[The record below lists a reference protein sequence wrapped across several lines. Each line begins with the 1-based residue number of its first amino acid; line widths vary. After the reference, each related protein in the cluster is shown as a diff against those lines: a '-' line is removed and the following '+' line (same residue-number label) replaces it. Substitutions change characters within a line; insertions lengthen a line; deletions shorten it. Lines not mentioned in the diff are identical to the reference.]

1 MNEWITDLL
10 ALQDLDMKIRNLK
23 LRIDTIPAEKKR
35 LNSLVKDAMD
45 DVEVAKDGL
54 RRIERSIKD
63 QEGEAEKLNEAS
75 RKLLTQSAMV
85 KKNNEYQ
92 AMMADIEAKKKAISD
107 IETKILELLDQVE
120 EQQKNVAAAEKE
132 LAVTQKTVKAE
143 MADLVELKQ
152 ELEEDISEK
161 LKLRKAYESKVDTQ
175 TLNVYHRL
183 LEGGKGEPVAM
194 INQGVCS
201 YCRLRVPPQTVNNAK
216 KGILTLC
223 DNCSHILY
231 LHS

>member
-1 MNEWITDLL
+1 
-10 ALQDLDMKIRNLK
+10 
-23 LRIDTIPAEKKR
+23 
-35 LNSLVKDAMD
+35 
-45 DVEVAKDGL
+45 
-54 RRIERSIKD
+54 
-63 QEGEAEKLNEAS
+63 
-75 RKLLTQSAMV
+75 
-85 KKNNEYQ
+85 
-92 AMMADIEAKKKAISD
+92 
-107 IETKILELLDQVE
+107 
-120 EQQKNVAAAEKE
+120 
-132 LAVTQKTVKAE
+132 

-152 ELEEDISEK
+152 ELEEDIAEK
-161 LKLRKAYESKVDTQ
+161 LKLRKAYEGKVDTQ

>member
-1 MNEWITDLL
+1 M
-10 ALQDLDMKIRNLK
+10 IRFLPK
-23 LRIDTIPAEKKR
+23 KKR
-35 LNSLVKDAMD
+35 LDSLVKDAVS

-54 RRIERSIKD
+54 RRIERAIKEN
-63 QEGEAEKLNEAS
+63 EGEIEKLNEAS

-92 AMMADIEAKKKAISD
+92 AMMADIEAKKNAVSD
-107 IETKILELLDQVE
+107 IETKILELLDQAE
-120 EQQKNVAAAEKE
+120 SAQQGIAAAEKE
-132 LAVTQKTVKAE
+132 LAVTQKSVKAE

-152 ELEEDISEK
+152 ELEEDIGEK
-161 LKLRKAYESKVDTQ
+161 LKLRKAYESKIDTQ
-175 TLNVYHRL
+175 TLSVYHRL

-201 YCRLRVPPQTVNNAK
+201 FCRLKVPPQTINNAK
-216 KGILTLC
+216 KGVLTLC

>member
-10 ALQDLDMKIRNLK
+10 ALQDLDLKIRNLN
-23 LRIDTIPAEKKR
+23 LRIDTIPSEKKR
-35 LNSLVKDAMD
+35 LDSLVKDAVS

-54 RRIERSIKD
+54 RRIERAIKEN
-63 QEGEAEKLNEAS
+63 EGEIEKLNEAS

-92 AMMADIEAKKKAISD
+92 AMMADIEAKKNAVSD
-107 IETKILELLDQVE
+107 IETKILELLDQAE
-120 EQQKNVAAAEKE
+120 RAQQGIAAAEKE
-132 LAVTQKTVKAE
+132 LAVTQKSVKAE

-152 ELEEDISEK
+152 ELEEDIGEK
-161 LKLRKAYESKVDTQ
+161 LKLRKAYESKIDTQ
-175 TLNVYHRL
+175 TLSVYHRL

-201 YCRLRVPPQTVNNAK
+201 FCRLKVPPQTINNAK
-216 KGILTLC
+216 KAF
-223 DNCSHILY
+223 
-231 LHS
+231 

>member
-10 ALQDLDMKIRNLK
+10 ALQDLDLKIRNLN
-23 LRIDTIPAEKKR
+23 LRIDTIPSEKKR
-35 LNSLVKDAMD
+35 LDSLVKDAVS

-54 RRIERSIKD
+54 RRIERAIKEN
-63 QEGEAEKLNEAS
+63 EGEIEKLNEAS

-85 KKNNEYQ
+85 KKNNEYL
-92 AMMADIEAKKKAISD
+92 AMMADIEAKKNAVSD
-107 IETKILELLDQVE
+107 IETKILELLDQAE
-120 EQQKNVAAAEKE
+120 SAQQGIAAAEKE
-132 LAVTQKTVKAE
+132 LAVTQKSVKAE

-152 ELEEDISEK
+152 ELEEDIGEK
-161 LKLRKAYESKVDTQ
+161 LKLRKAYESKIDTQ
-175 TLNVYHRL
+175 TLSVYHRL

-201 YCRLRVPPQTVNNAK
+201 FCRLKVPPQTINNAK
-216 KGILTLC
+216 KGVLTLC

>member
-10 ALQDLDMKIRNLK
+10 ALQDLDLKIRNLN
-23 LRIDTIPAEKKR
+23 LRIDTIPSEKKR
-35 LNSLVKDAMD
+35 LDSLVKDAVS

-54 RRIERSIKD
+54 RQIERAIKEN
-63 QEGEAEKLNEAS
+63 EGEIEKLNEAS

-92 AMMADIEAKKKAISD
+92 AMMADIEAKKNAVSD
-107 IETKILELLDQVE
+107 IETKILELLDQAE
-120 EQQKNVAAAEKE
+120 SAQQGIAAAEKE
-132 LAVTQKTVKAE
+132 LAVTQKSVKAE

-152 ELEEDISEK
+152 ELEEDIGEK
-161 LKLRKAYESKVDTQ
+161 LKLRKAYESKIDTQ
-175 TLNVYHRL
+175 TLSVYHRL

-201 YCRLRVPPQTVNNAK
+201 FCRLKVPPQTINNAK
-216 KGILTLC
+216 KGVLTLC

>member
-10 ALQDLDMKIRNLK
+10 ALQDLDLKIRNLN
-23 LRIDTIPAEKKR
+23 LRIDTIPSEKKR
-35 LNSLVKDAMD
+35 LDSLVKDAVS

-54 RRIERSIKD
+54 RRIERAIKEN
-63 QEGEAEKLNEAS
+63 EGEIEKLNEAS

-92 AMMADIEAKKKAISD
+92 AMMADIEAKKNAVSD
-107 IETKILELLDQVE
+107 IETKILELLDQAE
-120 EQQKNVAAAEKE
+120 SAQQGIAAAEKE
-132 LAVTQKTVKAE
+132 LAVTQKSVKAE

-152 ELEEDISEK
+152 ELEEDIGEK
-161 LKLRKAYESKVDTQ
+161 LKLRKAYESKIDTQ
-175 TLNVYHRL
+175 TLSVYHRL

-201 YCRLRVPPQTVNNAK
+201 FCRLKVPRQTINNAK
-216 KGILTLC
+216 KGVLTLC

>member
-10 ALQDLDMKIRNLK
+10 ALQDLDLKIRNLN
-23 LRIDTIPAEKKR
+23 LRIDTIPSEKKR
-35 LNSLVKDAMD
+35 LDSLVKDAVS

-54 RRIERSIKD
+54 RRIERAIKEN
-63 QEGEAEKLNEAS
+63 EGEIERLNEAS

-92 AMMADIEAKKKAISD
+92 AMMADIEAKKNAVSD
-107 IETKILELLDQVE
+107 IETKILELLDQAE
-120 EQQKNVAAAEKE
+120 SAQQGIAAAEKE
-132 LAVTQKTVKAE
+132 LAVTQKSVKAE

-152 ELEEDISEK
+152 ELEEDIGEK
-161 LKLRKAYESKVDTQ
+161 LKLRKAYESKIDTQ
-175 TLNVYHRL
+175 TLSVYHRL

-201 YCRLRVPPQTVNNAK
+201 FCRLKVPPQTINNAK
-216 KGILTLC
+216 KGVLTLC

>member
-10 ALQDLDMKIRNLK
+10 ALQDLDLKIRNLN
-23 LRIDTIPAEKKR
+23 LRIDTIPSEKKR
-35 LNSLVKDAMD
+35 LDSLVKDAVS

-54 RRIERSIKD
+54 RRIERAIKEN
-63 QEGEAEKLNEAS
+63 EGEIEKLNEAS

-92 AMMADIEAKKKAISD
+92 AMMADIEAKKNAVSE
-107 IETKILELLDQVE
+107 IETKILELLDQAE
-120 EQQKNVAAAEKE
+120 RAQQGIAAAEKE
-132 LAVTQKTVKAE
+132 LAVTQKSVKAE

-152 ELEEDISEK
+152 ELEEDIGEK
-161 LKLRKAYESKVDTQ
+161 LKLRKAYESKIDTQ
-175 TLNVYHRL
+175 TLSVYHRL

-201 YCRLRVPPQTVNNAK
+201 FCRLKVPPQTINNAK
-216 KGILTLC
+216 KGVLTLC

>member
-10 ALQDLDMKIRNLK
+10 ALQDLDLKIRNLN
-23 LRIDTIPAEKKR
+23 LRIDTIPSEKKR
-35 LNSLVKDAMD
+35 LDSLVKDAVS

-54 RRIERSIKD
+54 RWIERAIKEN
-63 QEGEAEKLNEAS
+63 EGEIEKLNEAS

-92 AMMADIEAKKKAISD
+92 AMMADIEAKKNAVSD
-107 IETKILELLDQVE
+107 IETKILELLDQAE
-120 EQQKNVAAAEKE
+120 SAQQGIAAAEKE
-132 LAVTQKTVKAE
+132 LAVTQKSVKAE

-152 ELEEDISEK
+152 ELEEDIGEK
-161 LKLRKAYESKVDTQ
+161 LKLRKAYESKIDTQ
-175 TLNVYHRL
+175 TLSVYHRL

-201 YCRLRVPPQTVNNAK
+201 FCRLKVPPQTINNAK
-216 KGILTLC
+216 KGVLTLC

>member
-10 ALQDLDMKIRNLK
+10 ALQDLDLKIRNLN
-23 LRIDTIPAEKKR
+23 LRIDTIPSEKKR
-35 LNSLVKDAMD
+35 LDSLVKDAVS

-54 RRIERSIKD
+54 RRIERAIKEN
-63 QEGEAEKLNEAS
+63 EGEIEKLNEAS

-92 AMMADIEAKKKAISD
+92 AMMADIEAKKNAVSD
-107 IETKILELLDQVE
+107 IETKILELLDQAE
-120 EQQKNVAAAEKE
+120 SAQQGIAAAEKE
-132 LAVTQKTVKAE
+132 LAVTQKSVKAE
-143 MADLVELKQ
+143 MTDLVELKQ
-152 ELEEDISEK
+152 ELEEDIGEK
-161 LKLRKAYESKVDTQ
+161 LKLRKAYESKIDTQ
-175 TLNVYHRL
+175 TLSVYHRL

-201 YCRLRVPPQTVNNAK
+201 FCRLKVPPQTINNAK
-216 KGILTLC
+216 KGVLTLC

>member
-10 ALQDLDMKIRNLK
+10 ALQDLDLKIRNLN
-23 LRIDTIPAEKKR
+23 LRIDTIPSEKKR
-35 LNSLVKDAMD
+35 LDSLVKDAVS

-54 RRIERSIKD
+54 RRIERAIKEN
-63 QEGEAEKLNEAS
+63 EGEIEKLNEAS

-92 AMMADIEAKKKAISD
+92 AMMADIEAKKNAVSD
-107 IETKILELLDQVE
+107 IETKILELLDQAE
-120 EQQKNVAAAEKE
+120 SAQQGIAAAEKE
-132 LAVTQKTVKAE
+132 LAVTQKSVKAE
-143 MADLVELKQ
+143 MVDLVELKQ
-152 ELEEDISEK
+152 ELEEDIGEK
-161 LKLRKAYESKVDTQ
+161 LKLRKAYESKIDTQ
-175 TLNVYHRL
+175 TLSVYHRL

-201 YCRLRVPPQTVNNAK
+201 FCRLKVPPQTINNAK
-216 KGILTLC
+216 KGVLTLC

>member
-23 LRIDTIPAEKKR
+23 LRIATIPSEKKR
-35 LNSLVKDAMD
+35 LDSLVKEAAAKVDA
-45 DVEVAKDGL
+45 AKDAL
-54 RRIERSIKD
+54 RKIERAIKEN
-63 QEGEAEKLNEAS
+63 EGEIEKLNEAS

-92 AMMADIEAKKKAISD
+92 AMMADIEAKKNAVSD
-107 IETKILELLDQVE
+107 LETAILERMDQAE
-120 EQQKNVAAAEKE
+120 AAQKEVGAAEKE
-132 LAVTQKTVKAE
+132 LAVTQKSVKSE
-143 MADLVELKQ
+143 LADLVELKE
-152 ELEEDISEK
+152 ELDGEIAEK
-161 LKLRKAYESKVDTQ
+161 LKLRKAYEAKVDTQ
-175 TLNVYHRL
+175 TLTVYHRL

-194 INQGVCS
+194 INQGVCG

-216 KGILTLC
+216 KGLLTLC

>member
-10 ALQDLDMKIRNLK
+10 ALQDLDLKIRNLN
-23 LRIDTIPAEKKR
+23 LRIDTIPSEKKR
-35 LNSLVKDAMD
+35 LDSQVKDAVS

-54 RRIERSIKD
+54 RRIERAIKEN
-63 QEGEAEKLNEAS
+63 EGEIEKLNEAS

-92 AMMADIEAKKKAISD
+92 AMMADIEAKKNAVSD
-107 IETKILELLDQVE
+107 IETKILELLDQAE
-120 EQQKNVAAAEKE
+120 SAQQGIAAAEKE
-132 LAVTQKTVKAE
+132 LAVTQKSVKAE

-152 ELEEDISEK
+152 ELEEDIGEK
-161 LKLRKAYESKVDTQ
+161 LKLRKAYESKIDTQ
-175 TLNVYHRL
+175 TLSVYHRL

-201 YCRLRVPPQTVNNAK
+201 FCRLKVPPQTINNA
-216 KGILTLC
+216 
-223 DNCSHILY
+223 
-231 LHS
+231 

>member
-10 ALQDLDMKIRNLK
+10 ALQDLDLKIRNLN
-23 LRIDTIPAEKKR
+23 LRIDTIPSEKKR
-35 LNSLVKDAMD
+35 LDSLVKDAVS

-54 RRIERSIKD
+54 CRIERAIKEN
-63 QEGEAEKLNEAS
+63 EGEIEKLNEAS

-92 AMMADIEAKKKAISD
+92 AMMADIEAKKNAVSD
-107 IETKILELLDQVE
+107 IETKILELLDQAE
-120 EQQKNVAAAEKE
+120 SAQQGIAAAEKE
-132 LAVTQKTVKAE
+132 LAVTQKSVKAE

-152 ELEEDISEK
+152 ELEEDIGEK
-161 LKLRKAYESKVDTQ
+161 LKLRKAYESKIDTQ
-175 TLNVYHRL
+175 TLSVYHRL

-201 YCRLRVPPQTVNNAK
+201 FCRLKVPPQTINNAK
-216 KGILTLC
+216 KGVLTLC

>member
-1 MNEWITDLL
+1 
-10 ALQDLDMKIRNLK
+10 
-23 LRIDTIPAEKKR
+23 
-35 LNSLVKDAMD
+35 
-45 DVEVAKDGL
+45 
-54 RRIERSIKD
+54 
-63 QEGEAEKLNEAS
+63 
-75 RKLLTQSAMV
+75 
-85 KKNNEYQ
+85 
-92 AMMADIEAKKKAISD
+92 MMADIETKKKAISD

>member
-10 ALQDLDMKIRNLK
+10 ALQDLDLKIRNLN
-23 LRIDTIPAEKKR
+23 LRIDTIPSEKKR
-35 LNSLVKDAMD
+35 LDSLVKDAVS

-54 RRIERSIKD
+54 RRIERAIKEN
-63 QEGEAEKLNEAS
+63 EGEIEKLNEAS

-92 AMMADIEAKKKAISD
+92 AMMADIEAKKNAVSD
-107 IETKILELLDQVE
+107 IETKILELLDQAE
-120 EQQKNVAAAEKE
+120 RAQQGIAAAEKE
-132 LAVTQKTVKAE
+132 LAVTQKSVKAE

-152 ELEEDISEK
+152 ELEEDIGEK
-161 LKLRKAYESKVDTQ
+161 LKLRKAYESKIDTQ
-175 TLNVYHRL
+175 TLSVYHRL

-201 YCRLRVPPQTVNNAK
+201 FCRLKVPPQTINNAK
-216 KGILTLC
+216 KGVLTLC

>member
-1 MNEWITDLL
+1 M
-10 ALQDLDMKIRNLK
+10 
-23 LRIDTIPAEKKR
+23 
-35 LNSLVKDAMD
+35 KDAVS

-54 RRIERSIKD
+54 RRIERAIKEN
-63 QEGEAEKLNEAS
+63 EGEIEKLNEAS

-92 AMMADIEAKKKAISD
+92 AMMADIEAKKNAVSD
-107 IETKILELLDQVE
+107 IETKILELLDQAE
-120 EQQKNVAAAEKE
+120 SAQQGIAAAEKE
-132 LAVTQKTVKAE
+132 LAVTQKSVKAE

-152 ELEEDISEK
+152 ELEEDIGEK
-161 LKLRKAYESKVDTQ
+161 LKLRKAYESKIDTQ
-175 TLNVYHRL
+175 TLSVYHRL

-201 YCRLRVPPQTVNNAK
+201 FCRLKVPPQTINNAK
-216 KGILTLC
+216 KGVLTLC

>member
-10 ALQDLDMKIRNLK
+10 ALQDLDLKIRNLN
-23 LRIDTIPAEKKR
+23 LRIDTIPSEKKR
-35 LNSLVKDAMD
+35 LDSLVKDAVS

-54 RRIERSIKD
+54 RRIERAIKEN
-63 QEGEAEKLNEAS
+63 EGEIEKLNEAS

-92 AMMADIEAKKKAISD
+92 AMMADIEAKKNAVSD
-107 IETKILELLDQVE
+107 IETKILELLDQAE
-120 EQQKNVAAAEKE
+120 SAQQGIAAAEQE
-132 LAVTQKTVKAE
+132 LAVTQKSVKAE

-152 ELEEDISEK
+152 ELEEDIGEK
-161 LKLRKAYESKVDTQ
+161 LKLRKAYESKIDTQ
-175 TLNVYHRL
+175 TLSVYHRL

-201 YCRLRVPPQTVNNAK
+201 FCRLKVPPQTINNAK
-216 KGILTLC
+216 KGVLTLC

>member
-10 ALQDLDMKIRNLK
+10 ALQDLDLKIRNLN
-23 LRIDTIPAEKKR
+23 LRIDTIPSEKKR
-35 LNSLVKDAMD
+35 LDSLVKDAVS

-54 RRIERSIKD
+54 RRIERAIKEN
-63 QEGEAEKLNEAS
+63 EGEIEKLNEAS

-92 AMMADIEAKKKAISD
+92 AMMADIEAKKNAVSD
-107 IETKILELLDQVE
+107 IETKILELLDQAE
-120 EQQKNVAAAEKE
+120 SAQQGIAAAEKE
-132 LAVTQKTVKAE
+132 LAVTQKSVKAE

-152 ELEEDISEK
+152 ELEEDIGEK
-161 LKLRKAYESKVDTQ
+161 LKLRKAYESKIDTQ
-175 TLNVYHRL
+175 TLSVYHRL

-201 YCRLRVPPQTVNNAK
+201 FCRLKVPPQTINNAK
-216 KGILTLC
+216 KGVLTLC

>member
-10 ALQDLDMKIRNLK
+10 ALQDLDLKIRNLN
-23 LRIDTIPAEKKR
+23 LRIDTIPSEKKR
-35 LNSLVKDAMD
+35 LDSLVKDAVS

-54 RRIERSIKD
+54 RRIERAIKEN
-63 QEGEAEKLNEAS
+63 EGEIEKLNEAS

-92 AMMADIEAKKKAISD
+92 AMMADIEAKKNAVSD
-107 IETKILELLDQVE
+107 IETKILELLDQAE
-120 EQQKNVAAAEKE
+120 SAQQGIAAAEKE
-132 LAVTQKTVKAE
+132 LAVTQKSVKAE

-152 ELEEDISEK
+152 ELEEDIGEK
-161 LKLRKAYESKVDTQ
+161 LKLRKAYESKIDTQ
-175 TLNVYHRL
+175 TLSVYHHL

-201 YCRLRVPPQTVNNAK
+201 FCRLKVPPQTINNAK
-216 KGILTLC
+216 KGVLTLC